1 MLNIFGEEEF
11 RPITKYG
18 IEIPDYFVSKDGR
31 ILSTRTSKSKILNPK
46 YETIES
52 GGYITPHV
60 VGLRVDRSK
69 TPELFEDYDYTLSQ
83 SQQKVATDPNSKY
96 YKRLTVNP
104 DIASVQLK
112 YHRAVMEAWK
122 PIDEN
127 PPIPKEDWDKCPES
141 AKQFIRDAAII
152 DHIDSDT
159 MNNHV
164 DNLQW
169 TTPKDNEPN
178 RKKYKVDKG

>member
-18 IEIPDYFVSKDGR
+18 IEVPNYFVSKDGR
-31 ILSTRTSKSKILNPK
+31 ILSTKTSKWKILNPK
-46 YETIES
+46 YQTIES

-60 VGLRVDRSK
+60 VGLRVNRSK
-69 TPELFEDYDYTLSQ
+69 NPELFKEYNYNT
-83 SQQKVATDPNSKY
+83 SQQKVATDPTSRY
-96 YKRLTVNP
+96 YKKCTKDP
-104 DIASVQLK
+104 DKTTIQVK